1 MLSILTVVGKEVM
14 EQRRAVVTLG
24 IKAVLTFC
32 SAIVLMV
39 VGKEVM
45 FFSTNTVLR
54 SSTHMMDV
62 EETEFGS
69 RLINV
74 DVMSSTELQRKKIK
88 QAQLKIL
95 EANQKVRDLSIN
107 IR

>member
-1 MLSILTVVGKEVM
+1 M
-14 EQRRAVVTLG
+14 
-24 IKAVLTFC
+24 
-32 SAIVLMV
+32 
-39 VGKEVM
+39 
-45 FFSTNTVLR
+45 LR

-69 RLINV
+69 RLINI

>member
-1 MLSILTVVGKEVM
+1 
-14 EQRRAVVTLG
+14 
-24 IKAVLTFC
+24 
-32 SAIVLMV
+32 
-39 VGKEVM
+39 
-45 FFSTNTVLR
+45 
-54 SSTHMMDV
+54 MMDV

-69 RLINV
+69 RLINI

>member
-1 MLSILTVVGKEVM
+1 M
-14 EQRRAVVTLG
+14 LG

-32 SAIVLMV
+32 SAVILMV

>member
-1 MLSILTVVGKEVM
+1 M
-14 EQRRAVVTLG
+14 LG
-24 IKAVLTFC
+24 IKAVVTFC
-32 SAIVLMV
+32 SAVVLMV

-45 FFSTNTVLR
+45 VFSTNTVLR

>member
-1 MLSILTVVGKEVM
+1 
-14 EQRRAVVTLG
+14 
-24 IKAVLTFC
+24 
-32 SAIVLMV
+32 
-39 VGKEVM
+39 
-45 FFSTNTVLR
+45 
-54 SSTHMMDV
+54 MDV

-107 IR
+107 IRWVQKTKWAQLVKSGSPATNLETSPSNRASQEGQIKSAQNLLGGNH

>member
-1 MLSILTVVGKEVM
+1 M
-14 EQRRAVVTLG
+14 LG

-32 SAIVLMV
+32 SAVILMV

-45 FFSTNTVLR
+45 VFSTNTVLR